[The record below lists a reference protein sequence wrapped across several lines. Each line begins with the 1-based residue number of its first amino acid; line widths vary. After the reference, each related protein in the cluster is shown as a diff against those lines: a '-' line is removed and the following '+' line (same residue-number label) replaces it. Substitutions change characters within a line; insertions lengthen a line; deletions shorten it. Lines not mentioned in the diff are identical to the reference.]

1 MHALFAAHSIC
12 EEDTEMTI
20 RGLYEETGM
29 LIDPHTAVGV
39 AAAREEAAHIP
50 MIVLSTAHPAKF
62 PEAVK
67 RATGR
72 VADQPERLRLKLG
85 QEERLDVLP
94 NDYAAV
100 AAFISARARAQ
111 DGGKSVG
118 SAGAKRARTEVR
130 A

>member
-1 MHALFAAHSIC
+1 
-12 EEDTEMTI
+12 
-20 RGLYEETGM
+20 
-29 LIDPHTAVGV
+29 
-39 AAAREEAAHIP
+39 
-50 MIVLSTAHPAKF
+50 
-62 PEAVK
+62 VK